1 MLATSERGKLMRWFV
16 LGGALT
22 TLAAAWFLAA
32 YPLTAPL
39 PPDAL
44 DCEEYGCGMFHFRRP
59 A

>member
-1 MLATSERGKLMRWFV
+1 MRWFV